1 LSALAATDPAAL
13 QMDAVE
19 LAAWRRDGVAHAVL
33 DVREPWELEICRLA
47 GSIDIPL
54 HALPDAL
61 DRLAGDV
68 PLVAVCHHGVRS
80 LQAVVWLR
88 GQGFANAIN
97 LRGGVDRW
105 AMLVDPTMRR
115 Y

>member
-1 LSALAATDPAAL
+1 M
-13 QMDAVE
+13 QMDPGD

-33 DVREPWELEICRLA
+33 DVREPWELDICRLA
-47 GSIDIPL
+47 GSLDIPMNDV
-54 HALPDAL
+54 PDAL

-68 PLVAVCHHGVRS
+68 PLVVVCHHGVRS
-80 LQAVVWLR
+80 LQVVAWLR

-97 LRGGVDRW
+97 LRGGIDLW
-105 AMLVDPTMRR
+105 AERVEPTLRR